1 MKLYAWYRF
10 ESIQKD
16 SRIFENHTQD
26 KILWN
31 DFDDYHHCRRNV
43 YWAQKTRHGVIRKH
57 SKGMQYSDKCFKFQM
72 YVTIMYKSTCYN
84 KKFM

>member
-10 ESIQKD
+10 ESIQND
-16 SRIFENHTQD
+16 SRSFENHTQD

-31 DFDDYHHCRRNV
+31 EFDDYHHCRRNV

-57 SKGMQYSDKCFKFQM
+57 
-72 YVTIMYKSTCYN
+72 
-84 KKFM
+84 